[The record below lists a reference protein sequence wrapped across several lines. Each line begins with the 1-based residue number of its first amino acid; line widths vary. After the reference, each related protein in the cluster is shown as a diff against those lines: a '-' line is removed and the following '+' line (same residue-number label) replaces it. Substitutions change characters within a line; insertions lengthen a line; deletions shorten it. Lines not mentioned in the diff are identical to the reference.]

1 MISLKELRASTGKL
15 SWISGIIPRL
25 RWATS
30 VFYAVLSDGEHDLKL
45 NKEAERAAAREGDH
59 SREKPHL
66 IAVKRPGST
75 LQVQRED
82 DAPKRATL

>member
-59 SREKPHL
+59 REKPHL
-66 IAVKRPGST
+66 IAVKRLGST

-82 DAPKRATL
+82 DAPKGATL